1 MDSDEGVVTNL
12 KERKEKD
19 LKMKNSSKKDIKIT
33 RKKCIERNPRQTR
46 F

>member
-19 LKMKNSSKKDIKIT
+19 WKMNSSKKDIKTT